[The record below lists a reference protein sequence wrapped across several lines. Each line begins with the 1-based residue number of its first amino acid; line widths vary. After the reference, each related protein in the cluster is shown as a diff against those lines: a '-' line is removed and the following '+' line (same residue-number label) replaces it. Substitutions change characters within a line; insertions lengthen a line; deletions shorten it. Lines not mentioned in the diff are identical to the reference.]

1 MHPPPP
7 PPAPRPPPPARFA
20 RCRTM
25 ANMYAFAEDP
35 VDVAMYRGFMKEE
48 LALMKAEYNALLY
61 GGDIITIVS
70 QMSGLWA

>member
-1 MHPPPP
+1 
-7 PPAPRPPPPARFA
+7 
-20 RCRTM
+20 M

-70 QMSGLWA
+70 QMSGPWA